1 MRASIGKRSD
11 RGYIMPI
18 PNPNTYTKTPKDEAS
33 WLVGAA
39 RDALQRT
46 EELGD
51 DPETLIQILQAHVLL
66 GVAIE
71 KLQTAS

>member
-1 MRASIGKRSD
+1 MSQSS
-11 RGYIMPI
+11 
-18 PNPNTYTKTPKDEAS
+18 PNPYAQTPKDEAS

-39 RDALQRT
+39 RDALRRT

-66 GVAIE
+66 GIAIE
-71 KLQTAS
+71 KHQSGE

>member
-1 MRASIGKRSD
+1 MATSSRN
-11 RGYIMPI
+11 
-18 PNPNTYTKTPKDEAS
+18 PNPYAQTPKDEAS

-71 KLQTAS
+71 KHQATS